1 MLIKQ
6 IREGGMKYQIPMVAE
21 PGKWA
26 AGLNAHLRSAWDSR
40 PGSSEARWL
49 LGKIGFWVAAP
60 GLDAAYQQ
68 HLVALTRVRRAVAD
82 AATSSKRLE
91 LQIRELHRPAG
102 TLGDPGHEAMSTSQS
117 GAANQGQ
124 PPRSVTEQLAGLR
137 RQYAS
142 MQARQERLT
151 AASQRLTAKTEAF
164 RIGKEAIKSAY
175 TAAEQAADDARSEM
189 DR

>member
-1 MLIKQ
+1 M
-6 IREGGMKYQIPMVAE
+6 RYQIPVVAE
-21 PGKWA
+21 LGKWA
-26 AGLNAHLRSAWDSR
+26 AGLNAHLCSAWDSR
-40 PGSSEARWL
+40 PGPSEARWL

-82 AATSSKRLE
+82 VATSGKRLE
-91 LQIRELHRPAG
+91 LQIRELERQAEE
-102 TLGDPGHEAMSTSQS
+102 LADPGHEATSASQS
-117 GAANQGQ
+117 GTANHGE
-124 PPRSVTEQLAGLR
+124 PPWSITEQLAALR

-151 AASQRLTAKTEAF
+151 AASKWLTAKTEAF
-164 RIGKEAIKSAY
+164 RIGTEAIKAAY